1 MNFIKEELQIDNNN
15 VDDFDLYAVKVEL
28 NDIDGELVSV
38 KLWIFACRIS
48 FSVEF
53 SPILESN
60 FTVVSPIFTDSNF
73 TLNIYA

>member
-38 KLWIFACRIS
+38 KL
-48 FSVEF
+48 
-53 SPILESN
+53 
-60 FTVVSPIFTDSNF
+60 
-73 TLNIYA
+73 